1 VSPSPKMACSAERD
15 AEKFGKKLFRDN
27 DIEAVLY
34 RLDRLTPDET
44 RAAAAQTLEIV
55 YGLSLNLRQVM
66 SGERIFVRPVANALL
81 STYLL
86 RWKCVY
92 RQHTEGSRSVFIRR
106 GKPVCFLTED

>member
-1 VSPSPKMACSAERD
+1 VSLSLKITCSTERD
-15 AEKFGKKLFRDN
+15 AEKFGKKLFGDN

-44 RAAAAQTLEIV
+44 RAAAAQTLEVV
-55 YGLSLNLRQVM
+55 YGLSENLKQVM
-66 SGERIFVRPVANALL
+66 SGERILLRPVANALL

-106 GKPVCFLTED
+106 GKPV